1 MISSN
6 KLTTFILIFI
16 ITLYVSKGYA
26 QNVITGSLIDRVSKQ
41 PIVGVTIFE
50 ESNKY
55 STISNEDGEFQI
67 NVKSLPVKLIF
78 SHVSYNRLVKTIIN
92 TDFQIY
98 SLSVAVIQL
107 PEARSG
113 NPVNSI
119 LNAVLRKAL
128 SDTTK
133 RHYFKGFYQKVY
145 SFNGRY
151 SQLHELFLNMSWG
164 QFGVDKWQPVNS
176 RYAYMDIQQ
185 YLNGNTAS
193 ASFFHSNTIRTFLSY
208 PLTDYSLR
216 KDYEFKLKNYIN
228 AGTEGEIAVIE
239 FKSNWKDSNK
249 SQVEGEIYV
258 KTNRDNIVRVSYR
271 YTFPTS
277 RNWKRSE
284 NIDVSFK
291 EDANGFS
298 LFESLYLN
306 LNSKKNLSTDRIS
319 EKAWL
324 IAYEEINNLSSEKV
338 YPAYI
343 QDDLKILKASPYN
356 AEFWQE
362 NVPLKHTKLEK
373 EVIQYFEKKQ
383 KFTSSF

>member
-1 MISSN
+1 MILN
-6 KLTTFILIFI
+6 IKFTPFIFLLMINV
-16 ITLYVSKGYA
+16 YVLDGFG
-26 QNVITGSLIDRVSKQ
+26 QNVITGSLIDSVSKQ

-78 SHVSYNRLVKTIIN
+78 SHVSYNRVVKTIIN
-92 TDFQIY
+92 TDFQAY

-145 SFNGRY
+145 SLNGRY

-185 YLNGNTAS
+185 YLNGNTAF

-216 KDYEFKLKNYIN
+216 KDYVFKLKHYLN
-228 AGTEGEIAVIE
+228 AGTVDEIAVIE
-239 FKSNWKDSNK
+239 FNSSRKDSNK
-249 SQVEGEIYV
+249 SQVEGEIFV
-258 KTNRDNIVRVSYR
+258 KTNRDNIIRVSYM
-271 YTFPTS
+271 YTYPTS
-277 RNWKRSE
+277 RNWKRTE

-306 LNSKKNLSTDRIS
+306 INSKKNLSTDRIS

>member
-1 MISSN
+1 MILSN
-6 KLTTFILIFI
+6 KLTTFILILI
-16 ITLYVSKGYA
+16 INICVFDGFG
-26 QNVITGSLIDRVSKQ
+26 QNIITGSLIDSVSKQ
-41 PIVGVTIFE
+41 PIVGVNIFE
-50 ESNKY
+50 ESSKY

-78 SHVSYNRLVKTIIN
+78 SHVSYNRVVKIIIN
-92 TDFQIY
+92 TDFQVY
-98 SLSVAVIQL
+98 PLSVAVIQL

-133 RHYFKGFYQKVY
+133 RHFFKGFYQKVY
-145 SFNGRY
+145 SLNGRY

-185 YLNGNTAS
+185 YLNGNTAF

-216 KDYEFKLKNYIN
+216 KDYEFKLKHYLN

-271 YTFPTS
+271 YTYPTS
-277 RNWKRSE
+277 RNWKRTE

-306 LNSKKNLSTDRIS
+306 VNSKKNLSTDRIS

-324 IAYEEINNLSSEKV
+324 IAYEEITNLSTEKI

-343 QDDLKILKASPYN
+343 QDDLKMLKATPYN
-356 AEFWQE
+356 AKFWEE
-362 NVPLKHTKLEK
+362 NVPLRHTKLEN

-383 KFTSSF
+383 KFTSNF